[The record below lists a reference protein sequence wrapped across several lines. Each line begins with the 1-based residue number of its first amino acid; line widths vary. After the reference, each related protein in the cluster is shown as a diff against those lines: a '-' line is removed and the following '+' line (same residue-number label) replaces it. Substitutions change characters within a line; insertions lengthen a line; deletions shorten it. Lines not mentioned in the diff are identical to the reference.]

1 MADEESIDPNLL
13 ALCVALDT
21 MATTIRNVPEQRQ
34 LNEVFGWN
42 VVGVSRDDIVA
53 LINSLAN
60 RIRKQADI
68 ELPDDVVERIRG
80 MTQGLNFAIGNTIPQ
95 VFSGNAVQAVPA
107 LLLLLE
113 ALNSLLTDAL
123 QWPTE
128 PGLYA
133 IPPQLKRRINAART
147 RVASVEDKT
156 GDLETKVE
164 QILAAH
170 SAAESLD
177 IDLAALHEARE
188 RTKQFE
194 ADARLAQQE
203 TSKALAEVLES
214 ARSMQQH
221 QNDAAAVVEK
231 CEDAYRIATSKGLAG
246 AFDDRANK
254 LNVSIRW
261 WTGSLIL
268 TLAMAAVIG
277 YERVRALNGLLSS
290 ATPTWGAIALHLGVS
305 LVSVG
310 APFWFAWLATK
321 QIGQRFRLAEDYAF
335 KASVSKAYEGY
346 RKEAV
351 RIDPAFENRLFAS
364 TLSRIEEAPLRLL
377 ADEKNHGSPWHELVH
392 SKAFE
397 KAIELV
403 PELRAKVI
411 DIAGKSKAKAEP
423 SDTEEPLPAAKG

>member
-1 MADEESIDPNLL
+1 MADEKSLDPNLL
-13 ALCVALDT
+13 ALCDALD
-21 MATTIRNVPEQRQ
+21 ALSASVKNASEQRL
-34 LNEVFGWN
+34 LNAAYGWN
-42 VVGVSRDDIVA
+42 VAGVCRDDIVA
-53 LINSLAN
+53 LITSLSN
-60 RIRKQADI
+60 KIRKQADI
-68 ELPDDVVERIRG
+68 ELPDDVATRVKG
-80 MTQGLNFAIGNTIPQ
+80 MTSGINYATANTVPHL
-95 VFSGNAVQAVPA
+95 FNGNAVQAVPA
-107 LLLLLE
+107 LLIML
-113 ALNSLLTDAL
+113 ATLNSLLTDAF
-123 QWPTE
+123 QWPTQPE
-128 PGLYA
+128 LYA
-133 IPPQLKRRINAART
+133 IPPQLKRRINAAET
-147 RVASVEDKT
+147 RVNSVESKT
-156 GDLETKVE
+156 GDLETKAE

-170 SAAESLD
+170 AAAESLD
-177 IDLAALHEARE
+177 VDLAALHEARE
-188 RTKQFE
+188 RTKQSE
-194 ADARLAQQE
+194 TDARIAQQE
-203 TSKALAEVLES
+203 ASKALAEIVEV
-214 ARSMQQH
+214 ARAIRRH
-221 QNDAAAVVEK
+221 QDDAAAVVEK

-268 TLAMAAVIG
+268 TLAAAAVIG

-351 RIDPAFENRLFAS
+351 RLDPSLENRLFAS
-364 TLSRIEEAPLRLL
+364 AVSRMEEAPLRLL
-377 ADEKNHGSPWHELVH
+377 ADERNHGSPWHELVH

-397 KAIELV
+397 RAVELV

-411 DIAGKSKAKAEP
+411 DIAGKSKAKAE
-423 SDTEEPLPAAKG
+423 SADVEEPLPATKG